1 MLLAQ
6 ARKLMAQSLRYV
18 AHLNGAS
25 LVYLGGLKGSAG
37 GSQSSISQKDAASDK
52 AALASFRSML
62 SHMLFIGMDKRM

>member
-1 MLLAQ
+1 
-6 ARKLMAQSLRYV
+6 MAQSLRYV

-52 AALASFRSML
+52 AALTTFRSTL